1 MADNTIV
8 MQGAFTSNGS
18 PHTLILRSD
27 VDWMMTWN
35 LTEIA
40 TTNQWASVKHYWQRE
55 LPFGDHIVDYH
66 AANSQAVST
75 TTGIVGING
84 VTNLPGFYPIDS
96 SLPQTGTPIAVTA
109 GTNAT
114 QPVYSTANT
123 GVLRAGAIVRL
134 YGTQHSTING
144 LDFSVDTV
152 VAGNSFRLANTIAT
166 APGVAAGGNGFW
178 RYVAPDLATY
188 KLFYP
193 SNRVIANITQAANG
207 VVTTLVDHGYASG
220 QRLRM
225 KVPATNGMVELDNR
239 EVTITVLSASTF
251 SIDVN
256 TVGMTAFRFPLP
268 AIAPCTPAEVV
279 PVGTAPSLVTNLTG
293 ATQNIGYIG
302 MVLGAGAGCPAGQ
315 NGDVIKWLCGKSF
328 NV

>member
-8 MQGAFTSNGS
+8 MQGHFTSNGG

-40 TTNQWASVKHYWQRE
+40 GAGVQDASVKHYWQRDMA
-55 LPFGDHIVDYH
+55 FGDHFIDYYL
-66 AANSQAVST
+66 ADNNKGIGVSLT
-75 TTGIVGING
+75 TTGG
-84 VTNLPGFYPIDS
+84 TARPGFYPIDS

-144 LDFSVDTV
+144 LDFSVDDV
-152 VAGNSFRLANTIAT
+152 NANNSFRLANTLAT
-166 APGVAAGGNGFW
+166 APGAAVNTGFW

-302 MVLGAGAGCPAGQ
+302 MVLGAGLGSPAGQ
-315 NGDVIKWLCGKSF
+315 NGNVIKWLCGKSF

>member
-8 MQGAFTSNGS
+8 MQGAFTSNGA

-35 LTEIA
+35 LTQTAGDAANKSI
-40 TTNQWASVKHYWQRE
+40 KHYWQRDFA
-55 LPFGDHIVDYH
+55 FGDHIIDYH
-66 AANSQAVST
+66 GAASKIVYST
-75 TTGIVGING
+75 NG
-84 VTNLPGFYPIDS
+84 ATANLPGFYPIDS
-96 SLPQTGTPIAVTA
+96 SLPQTGAPVAVTA

-134 YGTQHSTING
+134 YGTAHSTING
-144 LDFSVDTV
+144 LDFTVDTV
-152 VAGNSFRLANTIAT
+152 VNNTFRLANTIAT
-166 APGVAAGGNGFW
+166 APGAIAGANGFW

-256 TVGMTAFRFPLP
+256 TIGMTAFRFPLP

-279 PVGTAPSLVTNLTG
+279 PVGTSPSLVTNLTG
-293 ATQNIGYIG
+293 ATQNIGYLGI
-302 MVLGAGAGCPAGQ
+302 VLAAGEGCPAGE
-315 NGDVIKWLCGKSF
+315 NGDEIKWLAGKSF
-328 NV
+328 NL